1 MGAYEYSA
9 LDGGGRKRRGVIEGD
24 NPRQV
29 RQLLR
34 DQGLSPLEIDVAAH
48 RDSGTSRSSFQ
59 RGISATELALLTR
72 QLATLVRAA
81 LPLEEAIRTVAKQ
94 TERSRLKNMLLAVRA
109 RVMEGHT
116 LADGLAEFPHIFPDI
131 FRKTVAAGEASGHL
145 DIILERLADYT
156 ESRQQM
162 RQSIQMALFYP
173 AILTFMA
180 LLVVTA
186 LLLYVVPE
194 VVQVFDNIGQ
204 ELPALTLGLISLSEF
219 LQQWGYLLVLVVVVV
234 ITLLRRLLRQPGF
247 RCGWHKWLH
256 RLPLV
261 GRLMV
266 GINTAR
272 FARTLSIMVASGV
285 PLLES
290 MRIAAGVIASLPM
303 QQGVEEASH
312 KVREGGEIAPALE
325 QSGYFPP
332 MMIHLIASGEASGE
346 LESMLE
352 RAADNQERELKG
364 FITMLMG
371 LFEPLLLVTM
381 GVVVMIIV
389 LAILLPIF
397 EINQLIQ

>member
-1 MGAYEYSA
+1 MGAFEYSA
-9 LDGGGRKRRGVIEGD
+9 VDGRGRSRRGIIEGD
-24 NPRQV
+24 TPRQA

-34 DQGLSPLEIDVAAH
+34 EQGLTPMAIEETAQRNNST
-48 RDSGTSRSSFQ
+48 SGGTFQ
-59 RGISATELALLTR
+59 RGISAAELALITR
-72 QLATLVRAA
+72 QLATLVKAA
-81 LPLEEAIRTVAKQ
+81 LPLAEAIQTVAKQ
-94 TERSRLKNMLLAVRA
+94 VEQPRLKSMLLSVRTL
-109 RVMEGHT
+109 VIEGHSLT
-116 LADGLAEFPHIFPDI
+116 SGLAGFPHIFPDI
-131 FRKTVAAGEASGHL
+131 YRQTVAAGEASGHL
-145 DIILERLADYT
+145 DLILERLADYT

-162 RQSIQMALFYP
+162 RQSIRMALFYP

-186 LLLYVVPE
+186 LLVYVVPE

-204 ELPALTLGLISLSEF
+204 ELPGLTLGLIAVSEF
-219 LQQWGYLLVLVVVVV
+219 LQQRGHLIIIALVIAVVALRK
-234 ITLLRRLLRQPGF
+234 LLRRPRFLF
-247 RCGWHKWLH
+247 KWHQLLH
-256 RLPLV
+256 RMPVV

-266 GINTAR
+266 GFNTAR

-290 MRIAAGVIASLPM
+290 MRIAAGVLASLPM
-303 QQGVEEASH
+303 REGVNAASG

-332 MMIHLIASGEASGE
+332 MMIHLIASGEVSGQ
-346 LESMLE
+346 LEAMLE
-352 RAADNQERELKG
+352 RAAENQERELKG
-364 FITMLMG
+364 MISMLMG

-381 GVVVMIIV
+381 GGVVMVIV